1 MDLLFAVGV
10 RLESWS
16 CFDLACFRNIRTGFG
31 QGVLRDSPKGGP
43 TRRSNVGTA
52 DVATTFEDSNRSKG
66 TPVRPFL
73 FRSFIH

>member
-16 CFDLACFRNIRTGFG
+16 CFDLACFRNIRTG
-31 QGVLRDSPKGGP
+31 VLRDSPKGGP
-43 TRRSNVGTA
+43 TRRSNIGTA
-52 DVATTFEDSNRSKG
+52 DVATTFEDLNRSKG